1 MKRITVI
8 VPLLLPRLSDQAA
21 AQLIELLRTLF
32 DAVEHHYAAQVQ
44 RYRKR
49 QANAAPD
56 RSTRASNSPADPP
69 F

>member
-21 AQLIELLRTLF
+21 AQLIALLRELLG
-32 DAVEHHYAAQVQ
+32 AVEHHYARQIH

-49 QANAAPD
+49 HSDTTRD
-56 RSTRASNSPADPP
+56 RSSSRSTSPHDPP